1 MKRMN
6 YQVQS
11 FMGEQR
17 FSFLSLVSIEND
29 VVKSLTVACREGGGQ
44 DDGPG
49 HPRQWG
55 ASKK

>member
-1 MKRMN
+1 
-6 YQVQS
+6 
-11 FMGEQR
+11 MGQQR

-55 ASKK
+55 ASKKWNKRIKML